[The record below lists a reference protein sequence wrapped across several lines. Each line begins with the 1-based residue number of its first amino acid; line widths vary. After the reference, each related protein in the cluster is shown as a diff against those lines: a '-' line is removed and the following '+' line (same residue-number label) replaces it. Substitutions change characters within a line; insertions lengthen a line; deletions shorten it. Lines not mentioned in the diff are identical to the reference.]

1 MERMQVEE
9 HEKSE
14 EAVLQL
20 KNYYEMEKEKLESKI
35 IAEKEKYERK
45 LSELTSET
53 EQRYRE

>member
-1 MERMQVEE
+1 MQVEE